1 MKFKFDV
8 NTLEGL
14 EETFTEARKTLTDWE
29 WHSGGYLALYLSQ
42 KNRLLKAKENAELKK
57 NSRTK
62 K

>member
-8 NTLEGL
+8 TTLETL
-14 EETFTEARKTLTDWE
+14 EVDFAKAKALMSEWE

>member
-8 NTLEGL
+8 TTLETC
-14 EETFTEARKTLTDWE
+14 ERDFMAAKEIMSVWE
-29 WHSGGYLALYLSQ
+29 WFRGGYLALYLSQ
-42 KNRLLKAKENAELKK
+42 KNRLLKAKENAESKK